1 VQRPSEPTAPHVR
14 SVPSGV
20 LHTIMFNRSLGQ
32 VKPQEVDSELFD
44 TTYVRASTAA
54 RVPRQPCSTFLTTLG
69 SQLQRCSTMHML
81 GRGPRSMHSLVSN
94 GSALAHLRCA
104 SSAEADC
111 GNPGPSA
118 LFMAINSPLA
128 GALW

>member
-54 RVPRQPCSTFLTTLG
+54 RVPRQPCSTFLTTQANDTRVAAAAQQHHAHAWQG
-69 SQLQRCSTMHML
+69 SEVHAFACQ
-81 GRGPRSMHSLVSN
+81 
-94 GSALAHLRCA
+94 
-104 SSAEADC
+104 
-111 GNPGPSA
+111 
-118 LFMAINSPLA
+118 
-128 GALW
+128 